1 MMQIGYA
8 FRPVCI
14 LRGFTMDKKKRITE
28 ERLFL
33 LCFLTA
39 LIVFFTQLG
48 EIPQS
53 GRTYPMVL
61 LIVSI
66 ALCIYIIIFKAGKSD
81 TNTVRKR
88 QAVDCIILGAMT
100 LLYIAIQNLAGYIIA
115 SLVFLYA
122 ALFFLNLKHNKLLFF
137 LYPICITLIIY
148 LLFNK
153 VLHVLLPEGFL
164 SAIAL

>member
-1 MMQIGYA
+1 MN
-8 FRPVCI
+8 
-14 LRGFTMDKKKRITE
+14 KKKTITE
-28 ERLFL
+28 ERIFL
-33 LCFLTA
+33 LCLLTA
-39 LIVFFTQLG
+39 LIVFFTQLR

-61 LIVSI
+61 LIVGI
-66 ALCIYIIIFKAGKSD
+66 ALCIYIIIFKAGKND
-81 TNTVRKR
+81 TNTVQKR
-88 QAVDCIILGAMT
+88 QTVDCIILSGMV
-100 LLYIAIQNLAGYIIA
+100 LLYIVMQNSAGYIIS

-122 ALFFLNLKHNKLLFF
+122 VLFFLGLKNNKLLFF
-137 LYPICITLIIY
+137 LYPICITLFIY